1 MIARRAGLIRL
12 AAAAAI
18 VGSVVLSNVDAFAGG
33 ASNEGLAKQVQ
44 NPVANMISVPF
55 QNNTNLNYGP
65 DRGVQNIMNFQPVV
79 PFNVS
84 PEFNVITRSI
94 LPIVANP
101 SLGPRVG
108 AVGGLGD
115 LQFTPFLSPAAP
127 SKWVWGVGPIIQF
140 PTHTA
145 ATLGNDNLGLGPS
158 VVLLHL
164 SSDSPWVVGALVNT
178 LWSLSTA
185 PQAPAYTNSTVQP
198 FVNYNFTGGY
208 YLTFSPI
215 VTMAWRAPVNQQ
227 LTLPLGGGGGTV
239 FHLGNQPINA
249 QVSGYYNVVRPDYGP
264 NWQIRA
270 QISLLFPK

>member
-1 MIARRAGLIRL
+1 MVSFRMRAGGLVAI
-12 AAAAAI
+12 AAVLGGA
-18 VGSVVLSNVDAFAGG
+18 VLSSAEAVAGDP
-33 ASNEGLAKQVQ
+33 SNEDLAKQVQ

-65 DRGVQNIMNFQPVV
+65 ERGTQNVMNFQPIV

-101 SLGPRVG
+101 SLGPKVG

-158 VVLLHL
+158 GVFLHL

-185 PQAPAYTNSTVQP
+185 PQAPAYTNSTLQP
-198 FVNYNFTGGY
+198 FINYNFTGGY

-215 VTMAWRAPVNQQ
+215 VTMDWRAAANQQ
-227 LTLPLGGGGGTV
+227 LTLPLGGGAGTV
-239 FHLGNQPINA
+239 FRLGNQPINA

-264 NWQIRA
+264 DWQIRA